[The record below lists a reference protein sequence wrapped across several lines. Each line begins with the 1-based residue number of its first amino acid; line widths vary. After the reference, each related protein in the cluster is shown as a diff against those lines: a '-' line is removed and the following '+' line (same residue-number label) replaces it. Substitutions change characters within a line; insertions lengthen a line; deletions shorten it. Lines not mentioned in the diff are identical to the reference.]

1 MPINK
6 KKPYCTKNIEGVDFD
21 VYVSKVTF
29 SESNMYLMPNFTEIT
44 FREKKTKY
52 FVAGF
57 LCTGHPSKKELAKV
71 IEHKVK
77 LFSMFPDSILRVS
90 NNKK

>member
-1 MPINK
+1 MS

-21 VYVSKVTF
+21 VYVSKLTYNKN
-29 SESNMYLMPNFTEIT
+29 SKYLVPKKMTEIT

-57 LCTGHPSKKELAKV
+57 LCTGHPSKKELDKV

-77 LFSMFPDSILRVS
+77 LYSMFPDNIPGVS